1 MRSAQRVIG
10 LTAILAALGAGATPL
25 HAQEI
30 EDGEAIIATALD
42 YLEGWYEGNAERMA
56 RAVHTDLA
64 KRIARPQ
71 ADGCRELQ
79 HMGKET
85 LVGYTEARP
94 AGDEVDLRDR
104 IQILDV
110 FGFAA
115 VVRADAD
122 DWVDYLQLAKIDGH
136 WVIVNVL
143 WELYPHA
150 SPPGADRDCA
160 PA

>member
-1 MRSAQRVIG
+1 MRSALRIFG
-10 LTAILAALGAGATPL
+10 LAALFGSIGVSGTQAQ
-25 HAQEI
+25 AQEI

-85 LVGYTEARP
+85 LVGYTEAKP
-94 AGDEVDLRDR
+94 AGEAVDLRDR

-160 PA
+160 PE